1 MRAGRFLSAVFN
13 RWNNV
18 VMRPAVEVND
28 LTKIYLPSPRWMRFL
43 LRSAITWPVTALGGI
58 SLTVGPGEICAIVGP
73 NGAGKSTLFRV
84 LTGLTT
90 PTSGTASVQGIDVA
104 SAPRSVRALIGFVPA
119 GDQTLYL
126 RLSCADNLLFH
137 GQLAGMS
144 GRLLRRRI
152 AEVLETVGLGAE
164 AERVGFALSA
174 GMRARLQL
182 ARALLH
188 RPRVLILDEPTAS
201 IDPVGSYELLQVVEK
216 VAANDAV
223 AVLLSSH
230 RLEEIEA
237 LRHRAVLM
245 DQGKII
251 FDGDLDALPS
261 LVGRRTVTLGFAT
274 EGERT
279 RAAVHLQ
286 SLPEMDLVDD
296 RDLGPTELAVVT
308 DAKIGTL
315 VARLGS
321 ALEGL
326 MAIEETR
333 PPLRELIYGILQPGP
348 DDQRRETDSS

>member
-1 MRAGRFLSAVFN
+1 MG
-13 RWNNV
+13 
-18 VMRPAVEVND
+18 PAVEVSD
-28 LTKIYLPSPRWMRFL
+28 LTKIYLPSPGWMRFL

-58 SLTVGPGEICAIVGP
+58 SLAVDPGEICAIVGP

-144 GRLLRRRI
+144 GRPLRRRI

-188 RPRVLILDEPTAS
+188 SPRVLILDEPTAS

-216 VAANDAV
+216 VAANEAV

-237 LRHRAVLM
+237 LRHRVVLM
-245 DQGKII
+245 DQGEIV

-261 LVGRRTVTLGFAT
+261 LMERRTVILGFDT
-274 EGERT
+274 VSDRT
-279 RAAVHLQ
+279 RAAVQLG
-286 SLPEMDLVDD
+286 SLPGLGVVDD
-296 RDLGPTELAVVT
+296 QDLEPTELAIVT
-308 DAKIGTL
+308 DAKIGRL
-315 VARLGS
+315 VAGLGS
-321 ALEGL
+321 AIEGL
-326 MAIEETR
+326 TAIEETH
-333 PPLRELIYGILQPGP
+333 PPLRELIYGILQHGS
-348 DDQRRETDSS
+348 DDRRQGTDST